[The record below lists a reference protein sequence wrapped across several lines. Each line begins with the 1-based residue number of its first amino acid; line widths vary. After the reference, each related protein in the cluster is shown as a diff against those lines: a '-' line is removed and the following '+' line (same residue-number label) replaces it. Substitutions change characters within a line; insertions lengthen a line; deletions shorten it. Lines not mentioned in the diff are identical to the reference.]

1 MPSITAPIVSRR
13 PIIRAAFHVSRPRWI
28 ALSAEQR
35 PAVFIGD
42 ALIDTG
48 ATDSHVD
55 PVVTVALALELRGR
69 ELIHTASTG
78 GGEPISVPIV
88 DMAIILLSSKREE
101 SPLLLPAVPVME
113 TKLFDTQGIH
123 ALIGQDVLAR
133 CTLVHS
139 GPDQIFHLMWSAK

>member
-1 MPSITAPIVSRR
+1 MVTA
-13 PIIRAAFHVSRPRWI
+13 ALGLEPR
-28 ALSAEQR
+28 
-35 PAVFIGD
+35 GM
-42 ALIDTG
+42 
-48 ATDSHVD
+48 
-55 PVVTVALALELRGR
+55 

-78 GGEPISVPIV
+78 GGKPINIPVV

-101 SPLLLPAVPVME
+101 SPLLLSAVPVME

-139 GPDQIFHLMWSAK
+139 GPDQIFHLMWPAK